1 MKELG
6 DFKIFNDLG
15 ERELEELNE
24 VVKHIDYGRGEI
36 IFQEGAP
43 SFGFYLVFDGIVKL
57 VKRTLRGKKQI
68 LKLAGP
74 GEFLGETTLF
84 DKGTHIAFAKTLTE
98 AEVGFVERGDF
109 FYFLEKHP
117 PTIFRI
123 FEKMSEELKAFQSK
137 LAERSYNSSKE
148 RLARFILK
156 LGQEGIELS
165 RAELAELAGVS
176 SKTAIRTLGELEDRG
191 FIRINDR
198 KIEILNEDSISNL
211 AEPFPVS
218 LGENL
223 II

>member
-1 MKELG
+1 MVDLG
-6 DFKIFNDLG
+6 KIRIFNDLDERVLSELG
-15 ERELEELNE
+15 EEIKSIE
-24 VVKHIDYGRGEI
+24 YGPEEI

-43 SFGFYLVFDGIVKL
+43 SFGFYLIDEGLVKL

-68 LKLAGP
+68 LKLAGS
-74 GEFLGETTLF
+74 GEYIGETTLF

-98 AEVGFVERGDF
+98 VKVGFIERGNF

-117 PTIFRI
+117 EIVFR
-123 FEKMSEELKAFQSK
+123 FFAKMSEELKAFQSK

-148 RLARFILK
+148 RLARFILR

-165 RAELAELAGVS
+165 RSELAELAGVS

-191 FIRINDR
+191 FIKMRDR
-198 KIEILNEDSISNL
+198 KIDILDEDSISEL
-211 AEPFPVS
+211 AATFPIT
-218 LGENL
+218 LDEHL

>member
-1 MKELG
+1 MAELK
-6 DFKIFNDLG
+6 DFRIFGELDERSLG
-15 ERELEELNE
+15 ELRDQ
-24 VVKHIDYGRGEI
+24 VKSIEYGKEEI

-43 SFGFYLVFDGIVKL
+43 SFGLYLIFDGMVKL

-68 LKLAGP
+68 LKLSGP
-74 GEFLGETTLF
+74 GELLGETTLF
-84 DKGTHIAFAKTLTE
+84 DKGTHVAYSKTLTD
-98 AEVGFVERGDF
+98 ARIGFIERGNF

-117 PTIFRI
+117 KTVFRT
-123 FEKMSEELKAFQSK
+123 FEKISEELKAFQSK

-148 RLARFILK
+148 RLARFILR
-156 LGQEGIELS
+156 LGKEDIELS

-191 FIRINDR
+191 FIKIEDR
-198 KIEILNEDSISNL
+198 KIDILNEESIANL

-218 LGENL
+218 LKENL

>member
-1 MKELG
+1 MTELR
-6 DFKIFNDLG
+6 DFKIFS
-15 ERELEELNE
+15 ELNE
-24 VVKHIDYGRGEI
+24 RDLENLRESVKAIDYGKGEI

-43 SFGFYLVFDGIVKL
+43 SFGFYLIFEGLVKL

-74 GEFLGETTLF
+74 GEFLGEATLF
-84 DKGTHIAFAKTLTE
+84 DKGTHVAYSKTLTDC
-98 AEVGFVERGDF
+98 EVGFVERGDF

-117 PTIFRI
+117 QTIFRI

-148 RLARFILK
+148 RLARFILS
-156 LGQEGIELS
+156 LGQKGIELS

-191 FIRINDR
+191 FINIKDR
-198 KIEILNEDSISNL
+198 KIEILSEENIANL

-218 LGENL
+218 LDDNL

>member
-1 MKELG
+1 MKDLA
-6 DFKIFNDLG
+6 DFKIFADLG
-15 ERELEELNE
+15 ERELEDLREDI
-24 VVKHIDYGRGEI
+24 KTIDYGKGEI

-43 SFGFYLVFDGIVKL
+43 SFGFYLIFEGRIKL

-68 LKLAGP
+68 LKLIGP
-74 GEFLGETTLF
+74 GQFLGESTLF
-84 DKGTHIAFAKTLTE
+84 DKGTHIAYSKTLTDSK
-98 AEVGFVERGDF
+98 VGFIERGNF

-117 PTIFRI
+117 ETVFRI
-123 FEKMSEELKAFQSK
+123 FERMSVNLKAFQSK

-156 LGQEGIELS
+156 LGKEGIELS

-176 SKTAIRTLGELEDRG
+176 SKTAIRTLGELESRG
-191 FIRINDR
+191 FIRIEDR
-198 KIEILNEDSISNL
+198 KIEILNEEKVANL

>member
-1 MKELG
+1 MRDLAQ
-6 DFKIFNDLG
+6 FKIFNELSEHDL
-15 ERELEELNE
+15 EDLRENIKSIE
-24 VVKHIDYGRGEI
+24 YGKGEI

-43 SFGFYLVFDGIVKL
+43 SFGFYLIFDGMVKL

-84 DKGTHIAFAKTLTE
+84 DKGTHIAYAKTLND
-98 AEVGFVERGDF
+98 AEVGFVERGNF
-109 FYFLEKHP
+109 FYFLERHP
-117 PTIFRI
+117 KTVFRI
-123 FEKMSEELKAFQSK
+123 FGKMSEELKAFQSK

-156 LGQEGIELS
+156 LGQEKIELS

-191 FIRINDR
+191 FIKINDR
-198 KIEILNEDSISNL
+198 RIEILNEEKISNL

-218 LGENL
+218 LGDNL

>member
-1 MKELG
+1 MKDLG
-6 DFKIFNDLG
+6 DFKIFGELKERDL
-15 ERELEELNE
+15 EDLNE
-24 VVKHIDYGRGEI
+24 SLKLIEYGKGEI

-43 SFGFYLVFDGIVKL
+43 SFGFYLIFDGLVKL

-84 DKGTHIAFAKTLTE
+84 DKGTHIAYAKTLNDSK
-98 AEVGFVERGDF
+98 VGFIERGDF
-109 FYFLEKHP
+109 FYFLERHP
-117 PTIFRI
+117 KTVFRI
-123 FEKMSEELKAFQSK
+123 FGKMSEELKAFQSK

-156 LGQEGIELS
+156 LGNKGIELS

-191 FIRINDR
+191 FIKIKDR
-198 KIEILNEDSISNL
+198 KIEILNEESISNL

-218 LGENL
+218 LSENL